1 MTTLVNAKGVPGH
14 QKGKSKRGP
23 ILVQTVER
31 ATADFVLKGEQ
42 IANENVEMRAE
53 LLAAVDEV
61 RKSGEIMSMASKEFV
76 NDPCTT
82 TKRANMVRAAR
93 SLLSAVARLLIL
105 ADEVDVRKLLKSLH
119 TVRQIFFSV
128 QIVSWLDKIPW

>member
-1 MTTLVNAKGVPGH
+1 VTTLVNAKGSTGH

-23 ILVQTVER
+23 VLVQTVER
-31 ATADFVLKGEQ
+31 ATADFVTKGEQ
-42 IANENVEMRAE
+42 IASANLDMRNE

-61 RKSGEIMSMASKEFV
+61 RKTGEIMSVASKEFV

-93 SLLSAVARLLIL
+93 NLLSAVARLLIL

-119 TVRQIFFSV
+119 VVSV
-128 QIVSWLDKIPW
+128 SCGKSPSEFTKF